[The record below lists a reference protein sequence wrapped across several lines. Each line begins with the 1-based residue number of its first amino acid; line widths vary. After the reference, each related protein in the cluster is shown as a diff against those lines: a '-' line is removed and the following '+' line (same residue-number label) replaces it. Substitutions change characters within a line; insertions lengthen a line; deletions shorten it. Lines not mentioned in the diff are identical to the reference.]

1 MVEASEN
8 DITLI
13 MWLRPWDSCSCDDF
27 RNTSV
32 KLQGAHFPPTL
43 SDLSY
48 SCSLVWSY
56 LCFGRVTDILI
67 LLFRHICSKKHNF
80 FFVSVKFSTEFLIQ
94 MFVRYITI
102 FYLCGNAETPFSLR
116 ITYPRVMCSTPDE
129 SIVSGE

>member
-1 MVEASEN
+1 MVQASEN

-13 MWLRPWDSCSCDDF
+13 LNVMLLCAWDSCSCEDF

-43 SDLSY
+43 SVLSY

-67 LLFRHICSKKHNF
+67 LLFRHICSKEHNF
-80 FFVSVKFSTEFLIQ
+80 FFVSVIAKNFNLVQNF
-94 MFVRYITI
+94 
-102 FYLCGNAETPFSLR
+102 
-116 ITYPRVMCSTPDE
+116 
-129 SIVSGE
+129 

>member
-1 MVEASEN
+1 MKWPACMGFLHTRRYRDSLEVIQLRSFLVVEASEN

-13 MWLRPWDSCSCDDF
+13 LNLMWLRPWDSCSCDDF
-27 RNTSV
+27 RNTSL

-43 SDLSY
+43 SVLSY

-80 FFVSVKFSTEFLIQ
+80 FFVSVIAKNLNLVQNF
-94 MFVRYITI
+94 
-102 FYLCGNAETPFSLR
+102 
-116 ITYPRVMCSTPDE
+116 
-129 SIVSGE
+129 

>member
-1 MVEASEN
+1 MGFLHTRRYQLRSFLVVEASEN

-13 MWLRPWDSCSCDDF
+13 MNVIWLCAWDSCSCE
-27 RNTSV
+27 

-43 SDLSY
+43 SLLSY

-80 FFVSVKFSTEFLIQ
+80 FFCLCDSEEYKFSTEFLIW
-94 MFVRYITI
+94 MFVRYKICHHI
-102 FYLCGNAETPFSLR
+102 FTFLKNYASASN
-116 ITYPRVMCSTPDE
+116 V
-129 SIVSGE
+129 